1 MFLDTIFMHQLAS
14 LPYISDYLNALS
26 AAPRT
31 RPIYNFTEALQS
43 VPHHELAIIAE
54 FKRRSPSNPHLH
66 PHADP
71 IPFFKAYAQGGAA
84 AVSILTESCYFGGQ
98 YADLANGA
106 KHLNIPI
113 LNKDF
118 IIHPDQVTLA
128 HALGA
133 DAILL
138 IAELQPLVN
147 RHIEENPALM
157 SNTYKQLIDHAHG
170 LGLQVLMEVHSAEAY
185 QTVQHL
191 PFDVL
196 GINNRNLQTLV
207 TDLATTE
214 NLLNT
219 LRSAELEDADSLPDT
234 FRFKGPIITESGLRQ
249 SHQAR
254 AMKALGLS
262 AALIGESLM
271 TSQDPEALL
280 TSYRTGKDV

>member
-1 MFLDTIFMHQLAS
+1 MFLDTIFKHQQAS

-26 AAPRT
+26 PSPRT
-31 RPIYNFTEALQS
+31 RPIYNFSESLQS
-43 VPHHELAIIAE
+43 VPPNELAIIAE

-71 IPFFKAYAQGGAA
+71 IPFFKAYSQGGAA

-98 YADLANGA
+98 YADLASGA
-106 KHLNIPI
+106 KHLKCPI

-118 IIHPDQVTLA
+118 IIHQSQITLA

-147 RHIEENPALM
+147 QYAE
-157 SNTYKQLIDHAHG
+157 LIHHAHV

-185 QTVQHL
+185 QTIQHL

-214 NLLNT
+214 NLLKT
-219 LRSAELEDADSLPDT
+219 LRSAEPGDADNLPDT
-234 FRFKGPIITESGLRQ
+234 PRFKGPIITESGLRQ
-249 SHQAR
+249 GHQAR

-271 TSQDPEALL
+271 TSRDPEALL
-280 TSYRTGKDV
+280 MAYRKGKDV

>member
-1 MFLDTIFMHQLAS
+1 MFLDTIFKHQLAS
-14 LPYISDYLNALS
+14 LPYIKNYLNILVS
-26 AAPRT
+26 SPRT
-31 RPIYNFTEALQS
+31 RPIYNFSEALQS
-43 VPHHELAIIAE
+43 VPHNELAIIAE

-71 IPFFKAYAQGGAA
+71 IPFFKAYAKGGAA

-98 YADLANGA
+98 YADLAKGA
-106 KHLNIPI
+106 KHLECPI

-118 IIHPDQVTLA
+118 IIHQSQITLA
-128 HALGA
+128 HTLGA

-138 IAELQPLVN
+138 IAELHPQVKQY
-147 RHIEENPALM
+147 EE
-157 SNTYKQLIDHAHG
+157 LIHHAHG
-170 LGLQVLMEVHSAEAY
+170 LGLQVLMEVHSVEAY

-207 TDLATTE
+207 TNLSTTE
-214 NLLNT
+214 NLLKT
-219 LRSAELEDADSLPDT
+219 LGSAEFDDADNLPDT
-234 FRFKGPIITESGLRQ
+234 FRFRGPIITESGLRQ
-249 SHQAR
+249 GHQAR

-271 TSQDPEALL
+271 TSGDPEALL
-280 TSYRTGKDV
+280 IAYRTGKDV